1 LSQVRELTLEKIR
14 DLGNSISLKHKTL
27 LLESLAILLLKQ
39 FSYSKEEIKLILDA
53 ILNPGKT
60 DER

>member
-1 LSQVRELTLEKIR
+1 LTLEKIR

-60 DER
+60 EER